1 MIRRAGR
8 PVRMIVMDLCH
19 TRPATW
25 HDAPMAQSTRTL
37 GRSGIEVSALG
48 MGCWAIAGP
57 WAERQ
62 TPLGWGAVD
71 DEESARTIRRALD
84 LGVTLFDTADTYGA
98 GHGERVLGRALAG
111 RRDEAV
117 IATKWGYTFDE
128 RTRQATGADASPAY
142 LRRAVRDSLRRL
154 GTDRIDLYQLHLA
167 DLPVS
172 RAQAL
177 VGTLEELVA
186 DGLIRAYGWST
197 DRADRAAAFG
207 QDAPRA
213 TAVQHSLSVLRDA
226 PDLLNLCEKYDLA
239 SISCGPLG
247 MGLLTGK
254 YHPASTLPYDDVR
267 GITSGWLEWFRG
279 GRPAPEWLRRVQAVR
294 AALTA
299 DGRTLAQGAL
309 GWIWARS
316 GRAIPIPGC
325 RSVDQ
330 VEENAAA
337 LALGPLRPDHFA
349 EVERQLAALR
359 AAALRE
365 VDRPYWPSPMLPT
378 ARP

>member
-1 MIRRAGR
+1 
-8 PVRMIVMDLCH
+8 
-19 TRPATW
+19 
-25 HDAPMAQSTRTL
+25 MAVTTRTL

-48 MGCWAIAGP
+48 MGCWAIGGP
-57 WAERQ
+57 WAEGIQ
-62 TPLGWGAVD
+62 PLGWGAVD
-71 DEESARTIRRALD
+71 DDESVRAVRRALD

-98 GHGERVLGRALAG
+98 GHSERILGRALAG

-128 RTRQATGADASPAY
+128 ASRQATGEDASPTY
-142 LRRAVRDSLRRL
+142 LRRAVTGSLRRL

-167 DLPVS
+167 DLPVP
-172 RAQAL
+172 RAEAL
-177 VGTLEELVA
+177 IEACESLVA

-197 DRADRAAAFG
+197 DRPDRASALG
-207 QDAPRA
+207 HTAPGA
-213 TAVQHSLSVLRDA
+213 TAVQHNLSVLRDA
-226 PDLLNLCEKYDLA
+226 PELLAVCDKYDLA
-239 SISCGPLG
+239 SINQGPLG

-254 YHPASTLPYDDVR
+254 YTAASTLPRDDVR
-267 GITSGWLEWFRG
+267 GLASGWLEWFRG
-279 GRPAPEWLRRVQAVR
+279 GRPAPEWLRRVGAVR

-316 GRAIPIPGC
+316 GRSIPIPGC
-325 RSVDQ
+325 RTVAQ

-337 LALGPLRPDHFA
+337 LQWGPLAPDVFV

-359 AAALRE
+359 TAALRDA
-365 VDRPYWPSPMLPT
+365 DRPHWPRPT
-378 ARP
+378 HPVTHP

>member
-1 MIRRAGR
+1 
-8 PVRMIVMDLCH
+8 
-19 TRPATW
+19 
-25 HDAPMAQSTRTL
+25 MAESTRTL

-57 WAERQ
+57 WAEGSI
-62 TPLGWGAVD
+62 PLGWGAVD
-71 DEESARTIRRALD
+71 DAESIRAIRRALE

-98 GHGERVLGRALAG
+98 GHGERLLGRALAG
-111 RRDEAV
+111 RRDAAV

-128 RTRQATGADASPAY
+128 RSRQATGTDASPGY
-142 LRRAVRDSLRRL
+142 LRRAVRRSLRRL

-167 DLPVS
+167 DLPVA

-177 VGTLEELVA
+177 IGTLEELVTE
-186 DGLIRAYGWST
+186 GLIRAYGWST
-197 DRADRAAAFG
+197 DRVDRAGAFG
-207 QDAPRA
+207 QHAPHA
-213 TAVQHSLSVLRDA
+213 AAVQHSLSVLRDA
-226 PDLLNLCEKYDLA
+226 PDLLGVCEKYDLA
-239 SISCGPLG
+239 SINRGPLG

-254 YHPASTLPYDDVR
+254 YHHASTLPHDDVR
-267 GITSGWLEWFRG
+267 GMTSGWLEWFRG

-316 GRAIPIPGC
+316 DRTIPIPGC
-325 RSVDQ
+325 RSVAQ

-337 LALGPLRPDHFA
+337 LSRGPLTPDHFA
-349 EVERQLAALR
+349 EVERRLAALR

-365 VDRPYWPSPMLPT
+365 LDRPYWPSPMLPT

>member
-1 MIRRAGR
+1 M
-8 PVRMIVMDLCH
+8 VES
-19 TRPATW
+19 TRP
-25 HDAPMAQSTRTL
+25 L

-57 WAERQ
+57 WAEGQ
-62 TPLGWGAVD
+62 IPLGWGAVD
-71 DEESARTIRRALD
+71 DEESVRAVRRALEC
-84 LGVTLFDTADTYGA
+84 GVTLFDTADTYGA
-98 GHGERVLGRALAG
+98 GHGERVLGQALSG

-128 RTRQATGADASPAY
+128 RTRQASGPDASPAY
-142 LRRAVRDSLRRL
+142 LRRAVRASLRRL
-154 GTDRIDLYQLHLA
+154 DTDRIDLYQLHLA
-167 DLPVS
+167 DLPVP
-172 RAQAL
+172 RAQELIGAL
-177 VGTLEELVA
+177 DDLVA
-186 DGLIRAYGWST
+186 DGLVRAYGWRT
-197 DRADRAAAFG
+197 DRADRAAVFG
-207 QDAPRA
+207 HDAPHA
-213 TAVQHSLSVLRDA
+213 AAVQHSLSVLRDA
-226 PDLLNLCEKYDLA
+226 PDMLTVCDKYDLA

-254 YHPASTLPYDDVR
+254 YHAASTLPYDDVR
-267 GITSGWLEWFRG
+267 GMTSGWLEWFRG
-279 GRPAPEWLRRVQAVR
+279 GRPAPQWLRRVHAVQ

-316 GRAIPIPGC
+316 DRTIPIPGC
-325 RSVDQ
+325 RTVAQ

-337 LALGPLRPDHFA
+337 LALGPLAHDQFV

-359 AAALRE
+359 LAALRE
-365 VDRPYWPSPMLPT
+365 ADRPYWPSPMLPT

>member
-1 MIRRAGR
+1 M
-8 PVRMIVMDLCH
+8 VMS
-19 TRPATW
+19 TRP
-25 HDAPMAQSTRTL
+25 L

-48 MGCWAIAGP
+48 MGCWAISGP
-57 WAERQ
+57 WAEGR
-62 TPLGWGAVD
+62 TPLGGGAVD
-71 DEESARTIRRALD
+71 DEESVRAVRRALD

-98 GHGERVLGRALAG
+98 GHGERILGRALAG

-128 RTRQATGADASPAY
+128 RTRQATGMDASPAY

-154 GTDRIDLYQLHLA
+154 DTDRIDLYQLHLA
-167 DLPVS
+167 DLPVP

-177 VGTLEELVA
+177 LGVLEELVA
-186 DGLIRAYGWST
+186 DGLVRAYGWST
-197 DRADRAAAFG
+197 DRVDRAAALG
-207 QDAPRA
+207 RDTPHAA
-213 TAVQHSLSVLRDA
+213 AVQHALSVLRDA
-226 PDLLNLCEKYDLA
+226 PGLLAVCDKYDLA
-239 SISCGPLG
+239 SVNRGALG

-254 YHPASTLPYDDVR
+254 YPPGSTLPRDDVR
-267 GITSGWLEWFRG
+267 GLTSGWLEWFRG
-279 GRPAPEWLRRVQAVR
+279 GRPAPEWLRRVEAVR

-316 GRAIPIPGC
+316 DRTVPIPGC
-325 RSVDQ
+325 RTVAQ

-337 LALGPLRPDHFA
+337 LALGPLATDHFV